1 MTTPSIPDITLPQAI
16 SIDYTDLNAI
26 CRYQQQLCTL
36 YGQCGGFQSPAPS
49 GRAIRSLLA
58 EGSIWLDN
66 VRSLISGILRSES
79 SPLTLA
85 AIPDLLDSYD
95 LLHRICNGQPC
106 YDYLRQVRLTAVQQW
121 LKGDRSIS
129 QTDVVLMIARE
140 ADRDI
145 RHLEPRYSHYLFQVL
160 QQWIDELNR
169 YGRFRSL
176 PIREAARRLR
186 YLLDHDL
193 FAYLGSRQQ
202 AIKHR
207 WLTTALPTSI

>member
-1 MTTPSIPDITLPQAI
+1 MNTPSFPDITLPQADCL
-16 SIDYTDLNAI
+16 DYTDLNAI

-36 YGQCGGFQSPAPS
+36 YAQRGGFQSPAPS
-49 GRAIRSLLA
+49 GSAIRSLLA
-58 EGSIWLDN
+58 EGRIWLDN

-85 AIPDLLDSYD
+85 ALPDLLESYD
-95 LLHRICNGQPC
+95 LLYRICNGVPC
-106 YDYLRQVRLTAVQQW
+106 HDYLRQVRLAAVQLW

-129 QTDVVLMIARE
+129 QTDAVLMIARE

-145 RHLEPRYSHYLFQVL
+145 RQLEPRYSRYLFQVL

-176 PIREAARRLR
+176 PIKEAARRLR

-207 WLTTALPTSI
+207 WLTTALPT